1 MCPEAKHTDLPL
13 IHCQVRSCTRTT
25 YFYLNDSRIS
35 SKIRANSLFF
45 LPLIRLWIL
54 LSLSPHS
61 DRGAPTTRPHNR
73 WNSQY
78 IPYRRIQRTMIHSIQ
93 INVPIYRDAA
103 MLYFFFQIKAYGRS
117 FQKTHW
123 KVTQVRQARVGY
135 NSCSSLL
142 NKSRIEKILR
152 FPAEIWWIKSVA
164 YLYLLHASME
174 WSKGTRKCV
183 CNSTL
188 LIPPSLSLW

>member
-35 SKIRANSLFF
+35 SKIRPNSLFF

-93 INVPIYRDAA
+93 INVPIYRVAA
-103 MLYFFFQIKAYGRS
+103 LLYFFKSKLTVAVS
-117 FQKTHW
+117 KTHW

-152 FPAEIWWIKSVA
+152 FPAEIWWIKSVV
-164 YLYLLHASME
+164 YLYLPHAGMK

-183 CNSTL
+183 CNSIL
-188 LIPPSLSLW
+188 LIPPSLSLS

>member
-1 MCPEAKHTDLPL
+1 MIGRLRDSDVDGVIRNDGWQVNKQTSKQMCPEAKHTDLPL

-93 INVPIYRDAA
+93 INVPIYRVAA
-103 MLYFFFQIKAYGRS
+103 LLYFFKSKLTVAVSKRH
-117 FQKTHW
+117 TE
-123 KVTQVRQARVGY
+123 
-135 NSCSSLL
+135 
-142 NKSRIEKILR
+142 KSRRWDRRELATTRVPASSISLALRKYSVFPLR
-152 FPAEIWWIKSVA
+152 F
-164 YLYLLHASME
+164 
-174 WSKGTRKCV
+174 GG
-183 CNSTL
+183 
-188 LIPPSLSLW
+188 